1 LQESENIRF
10 ALIFRPDCLSF
21 QKKGTA
27 MLKICKTVLLLVFVV
42 IFYGTIDTSR
52 GSNTT
57 DGAIERSIVNEAS
70 ITPSLR
76 TAKVK
81 IAVENGYVVLYGTVE
96 KYIQKMVYERIAWK
110 TVGVIEVDNEIRVT
124 PLSPLADP
132 TIERKI
138 KEIIKTYDKFQGL
151 NFSVSVKA
159 GAVDIII
166 KLNNPAD
173 VLFLKKKIAEIDG
186 VISIDIMAKFIASIP
201 LVET

>member
-1 LQESENIRF
+1 
-10 ALIFRPDCLSF
+10 
-21 QKKGTA
+21 
-27 MLKICKTVLLLVFVV
+27 
-42 IFYGTIDTSR
+42 
-52 GSNTT
+52 
-57 DGAIERSIVNEAS
+57 
-70 ITPSLR
+70 
-76 TAKVK
+76 
-81 IAVENGYVVLYGTVE
+81 
-96 KYIQKMVYERIAWK
+96 MVYERIAWK